1 MAAVMDTEM
10 RKAFSDRLK
19 ELADDYYYTYQDT
32 PPISASTVER
42 MNSLLAGTRN
52 PTYQELIQISE
63 DYDVSINYLLTGDE
77 MYPSLH
83 KVPKKNAERIL
94 AEIEELRPEPEV

>member
-19 ELADDYYYTYQDT
+19 ELCDDYYMTYMDT
-32 PPISASTVER
+32 PPVSASTVER

-52 PTYQELIQISE
+52 PTYQELVQISE

-77 MYPSLH
+77 LYPNLH
-83 KVPKKNAERIL
+83 KIPQKDVQRL
-94 AEIEELRPEPEV
+94 MDEIENLRPEPDV

>member
-1 MAAVMDTEM
+1 MAAVMDADM

-19 ELADDYYYTYQDT
+19 ELADDYYYNYMDT
-32 PPISASTVER
+32 PPISASTMER

-52 PTYQELIQISE
+52 PNYQELIQISE

-77 MYPSLH
+77 MSPSLH
-83 KVPKKNAERIL
+83 RVPKKDAERL
-94 AEIEELRPEPEV
+94 MAEIEELRTEPEV